1 MDVGEK
7 TFPSKS
13 NHTAAISGSICS
25 LRIFIPATLWHLRA
39 VTSRHETERRRADY
53 RSMNEVRLKYELIK
67 LEKKILDIT
76 GDPIDYKHD
85 SPFLD
90 WCRDDAKVEAV
101 EKMMLDRSY
110 ILNLLFDIHC
120 TPAEV
125 AYQKSINN
133 CNMRR

>member
-1 MDVGEK
+1 MYTNIIHNDD
-7 TFPSKS
+7 
-13 NHTAAISGSICS
+13 ICNYFLKNQQFIFNS
-25 LRIFIPATLWHLRA
+25 LGNCRECRMKQD
-39 VTSRHETERRRADY
+39 TEEPDY
-53 RSMNEVRLKYELIK
+53 RSMNEVQLKYELIK
-67 LEKKILDIT
+67 LEKKILDII
-76 GDPIDYKHD
+76 GDPIDYKHY

-101 EKMMLDRSY
+101 EEMMLDRCF

-133 CNMRR
+133 CNMRRKY